1 MNYSSMDSPDDR
13 DDRQKAIAS
22 IVKSYVRG
30 NRRISHLTRRQLCHH
45 TANVLN
51 YNSSKQMGPHVIVD
65 ASDVDQA
72 FDHLQA
78 VDSVKCI
85 DYSSEADID
94 HRHYSVANLNR

>member
-1 MNYSSMDSPDDR
+1 MNYSSADNSR
-13 DDRQKAIAS
+13 DDRQKAVSS

-30 NRRISHLTRRQLCHH
+30 NRRISHRTRRQLCHH

-78 VDSVKCI
+78 VEAVKCI
-85 DYSSEADID
+85 DYSSGPDFD
-94 HRHYSVANLNR
+94 QQHYSVANLSR